1 MACFNGTANTVQELF
16 YSIVTF
22 ITDNSNFAG
31 QNAWTVVS
39 PEVFDQNTREVILKG
54 VGDGQDEIYIGM
66 KIVTRGSGQED
77 IAFNGFAGFD
87 PGLAWYEQPGAIP
100 ENAKLPCVPLAKDV
114 FMTYWLVANTSR
126 FAFVVEMSN
135 HYESAYAG
143 FIQPIAVER
152 QYPYPLVIGG
162 SAISGTAWNS
172 RDNAHSFFLKPV
184 LDGSGAS
191 SLCLRRPDGVWKFGG
206 STLKVWPMDTNPVDT
221 FTVYQENDDDSVMKE
236 HMQFSTLLYETNPV
250 GMIGEF
256 MGLYFIGNRADLA
269 AKDNVIYQDKVYKV
283 FNNVFRRDDDAYF
296 VIEWS

>member
-22 ITDNSNFAG
+22 LTDNSNFAG
-31 QNAWTVVS
+31 QNAWTIVS
-39 PEVFDQNTREVILKG
+39 PEVFGQNSREVILKG
-54 VGDGQDEIYIGM
+54 MGDGQDEIYVGM
-66 KIVTRGSGQED
+66 KIEPQGSGQEN
-77 IAFNGFAGFD
+77 IVLNGFAGFD

-100 ENAKLPCVPLAKDV
+100 ETVKLPCVPLAKDV
-114 FMTYWLVANTSR
+114 FMTFWLAANTSR
-126 FAFVVEMSN
+126 FVFVVEMSN
-135 HYESAYAG
+135 HYESAYIG

-162 SAISGTAWNS
+162 SAVSGTAWNS
-172 RDNAHSFFLKPV
+172 RDNTHSFFLKPV
-184 LDGSGAS
+184 ANGNGCS

-206 STLKVWPMDTNPVDT
+206 STLKVWPTDTSPVDT

-236 HMQFSTLLYETNPV
+236 HMQFTVLLYETNPV

-269 AKDNVIYQDKVYKV
+269 AKDNVIHQDKVYKV

-296 VIEWS
+296 TMEWS